1 MCNYIELMAKKNQQ
15 QEIIIVL
22 ASGLQLLL

>member
-1 MCNYIELMAKKNQQ
+1 MCNYIELMAKENQQ
-15 QEIIIVL
+15 QEIIKVL